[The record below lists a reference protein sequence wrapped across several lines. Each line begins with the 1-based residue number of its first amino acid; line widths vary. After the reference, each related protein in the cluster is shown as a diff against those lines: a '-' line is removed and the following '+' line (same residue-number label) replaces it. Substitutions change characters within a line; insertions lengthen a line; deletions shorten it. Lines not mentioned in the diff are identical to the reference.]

1 MGKSACPVDEK
12 KRHKFLHDNG
22 FRFARTGKGSHQIW
36 AHQETGES
44 ITLCSNPAKGT
55 WRQVEKQVMA
65 IAEKQHK
72 AEMAQNPAAKQKAK
86 EEYRL
91 IKAFRRAA
99 CKLAKFKGPD
109 AVDFTFQDFKKR
121 PEQYSNAAFK

>member
-36 AHQETGES
+36 AHQQTGES

-86 EEYRL
+86 EEYYL
-91 IKAFRRAA
+91 QKAFKKVA
-99 CKLAKFKGPD
+99 CKFAKLGRD
-109 AVDFTFQDFKKR
+109 VDFTFEDFKKR
-121 PEQYSNAAFK
+121 PERYRNAAFK